1 MTATSPDRHA
11 FGITAALL
19 AQGERLDA
27 LSRMLTAILLA
38 TLLLGAGQGSPLTV
52 TALIVGTGAGIV
64 ELYLAARVGLDAALF
79 VHLGKDAADGRLDLL
94 AFDAAMTG
102 HGLAPP
108 GMSGRPIARRCRGAR
123 RLLVGQASALLIQV
137 ALALGAALALTSG
150 ASR

>member
-1 MTATSPDRHA
+1 MSATSPDRHA

-79 VHLGKDAADGRLDLL
+79 VRLEKDAAEGRLDLP

-108 GMSGRPIARRCRGAR
+108 GMGERSIARRCRGAR